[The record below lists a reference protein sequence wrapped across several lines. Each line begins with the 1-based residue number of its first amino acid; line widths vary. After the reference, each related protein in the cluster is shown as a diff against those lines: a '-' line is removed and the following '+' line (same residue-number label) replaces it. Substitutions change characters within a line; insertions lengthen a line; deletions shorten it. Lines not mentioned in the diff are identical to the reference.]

1 MLVTR
6 RPSLAIII
14 ASTGRPREIGQWG
27 DRLAVQTLPP
37 DLVCLAVTGP
47 DDLPALDD
55 WPVECE
61 VVVSARGL
69 PVQRNAALDQ
79 VINRAD
85 IVAFFDDD
93 YVASRTLVADVV
105 ELFRTNAQLVAVS
118 GKLLL
123 DGIGGPGVSYDAAL
137 AVVQAY
143 EGREPDAVWLQEHP
157 GGLYG
162 CNMAYRASAIGDV
175 RFDEQLPLYG
185 WLEDVDFG
193 CRMTGRGLIAYTN
206 AFAGV
211 HQGIKQGRTSGVRL
225 GYSQVANPIY
235 LCRKGTLR
243 RGAMIRFVVRHMAKN
258 LVQAWF
264 PEPWI
269 DRAGRL
275 KGNVIA
281 LRDLIGG
288 RLHPSN
294 ILNL

>member
-1 MLVTR
+1 M
-6 RPSLAIII
+6 
-14 ASTGRPREIGQWG
+14 
-27 DRLAVQTLPP
+27 
-37 DLVCLAVTGP
+37 CLAVTGI
-47 DDLPALDD
+47 DDLPSLDD
-55 WPVECE
+55 WPVACE
-61 VVVSARGL
+61 VIFSPRGL
-69 PVQRNAALDQ
+69 PVQRNAALDLLIDR
-79 VINRAD
+79 VD

-93 YVASRTLVADVV
+93 YVASRTVVAEIV
-105 ELFRTNAQLVAVS
+105 ELFRANVQLVAVS

-123 DGIGGPGVSYDAAL
+123 DGIGGPGVPYDAAL
-137 AVVQAY
+137 AAVQAY
-143 EGREPDAVWLQEHP
+143 ECTKPDAIWLRPHP

-162 CNMAYRASAIGDV
+162 CNMAYRASAIGDL

-193 CRMTGRGLIAYTN
+193 CQMKGRGLIAYTN

-211 HQGIKQGRTSGVRL
+211 HQGVKHGRTSGVRL

-243 RGAMIRFVVRHMAKN
+243 RGAMIRFVVRNMAKN
-258 LVQAWF
+258 LIRTWL

-275 KGNVIA
+275 KGNLIA
-281 LRDLIGG
+281 VRDLIGG
-288 RLHPSN
+288 TLHPSR